1 MRLLVIAL
9 LSTFLLLP
17 QAAAAAAQLQLT
29 EEHAVDLQAFQASG
43 GRCGSFDD
51 ESIAAVR
58 APGKYPH
65 RSLESE
71 TEIPVAFHVI
81 YKEKRVSGRKTR
93 IGDVPESQLAAQIDV
108 LNEAF
113 AGTGFTFRLASV
125 DRKNSSKYFAMTPGS
140 RAEQDA
146 KKALAIDPARTLN
159 IYTAGPGQ
167 NLLGWAYYP
176 WAAAENSFWH
186 GVVLLYSTLP
196 GGGAAPYNLGH
207 TATHEVGH
215 YLGLYHTFQNGC
227 RAPGDYVGD
236 TPYESSPAYGCPDA
250 RNTCTAAG
258 ADPVH
263 NFMDYTDDACMS
275 EFTAEQS
282 SRMSWAFQT
291 YRKAMASSAR
301 LARDGAAQP
310 PAGREA
316 PALPLLHDATPNP
329 FNPTTTLEF
338 WLPRPAHVSIVLY
351 DIAGREIAALARGG
365 YPAGTS
371 RVTVQGRDLASGVYL
386 AVLRAAGV
394 QRTTRLIL
402 LK

>member
-9 LSTFLLLP
+9 LSTILLLP

-58 APGKYPH
+58 APGKYLQ

-81 YKEKRVSGRKTR
+81 YKEKRLSGRKTR

-196 GGGAAPYNLGH
+196 GGAAAPYDLGH

-236 TPYESSPAYGCPDA
+236 TPYESSPAYGCPGA

-275 EFTAEQS
+275 EFTTEQS

-291 YRKAMASSAR
+291 YRKGMAASTR
-301 LARDGAAQP
+301 LARDGVALP

-338 WLPRPAHVSIVLY
+338 WLPRPAHVSLVLY

-386 AVLRAAGV
+386 AVLRAGGV